1 MRALMKLSLLL
12 VVAAAGVAGVQAQ
25 TNVSRQS
32 PSWRA
37 EERQERRA
45 DLMRCFELSASL
57 FDDRISP
64 ANVVADAVAWHC
76 EAQGIPENYWAIL
89 SMRRTIPDTTDVHYR
104 DLALP
109 FVLSQRVRRLQ

>member
-76 EAQGIPENYWAIL
+76 EAQGIPENYWATCRCDGRSRIPRTSTIAISLCL
-89 SMRRTIPDTTDVHYR
+89 SC
-104 DLALP
+104 
-109 FVLSQRVRRLQ
+109 